1 MTITVDITERKTMER
16 EQMKIE
22 KLESVGILAGGIA
35 HDFNNILT
43 SIVMNLARA
52 KMSLDSRE
60 DLSSML
66 TDVEDSCRRAKDLTN
81 KLITFSKGGTP
92 VKKIMSIKELLKD
105 SAMFALRGSHIECKF
120 HLPHD
125 LWQVEIDEG
134 QINQVVINLVINAT
148 QAMPDGGTIHITAEN
163 LYAGAQNIFSLPNS
177 DFIKI
182 TVRDEGHGIHKEHM
196 QKIFDPYFTTK
207 KKGSGLGLSSAYS
220 IIKNHS
226 GYIDVQ
232 TEPESGTVF
241 YIYLPASR
249 IKSTVNNKE
258 NQPLEGE
265 GYVLLMDDDDTL
277 RTTIRKTLN
286 QIGYKVQLSS
296 NGSEAVELYSKAL
309 SSDKPFDAVIMD
321 LTISHG
327 MGGKEAITKLL
338 EIDPKVKAIVS
349 SGYSDD
355 TIMANYRNYG
365 FCGIITK
372 PYEIADLNE
381 LLCAVI
387 KDDHE
392 SS

>member
-1 MTITVDITERKTMER
+1 
-16 EQMKIE
+16 
-22 KLESVGILAGGIA
+22 
-35 HDFNNILT
+35 
-43 SIVMNLARA
+43 MNLARA

-92 VKKIMSIKELLKD
+92 VKKIMSIKEQLKD
-105 SAMFALRGSHIECKF
+105 AAMFALRGSHIECKF
-120 HLPHD
+120 HLPND

-148 QAMPDGGTIHITAEN
+148 QAMANGGTIHITAEN
-163 LYAGAQNIFSLPNS
+163 LYAGAQNIFSLPDS

-182 TVRDEGHGIHKEHM
+182 TVRDEGHGIHKEHI

-220 IIKNHS
+220 IIKNHN

-232 TEPESGTVF
+232 SEPESGTVF
-241 YIYLPASR
+241 YIYLPASK
-249 IKSTVNNKE
+249 IKPIVKDKE
-258 NQPLEGE
+258 TKPLEGE

-286 QIGYKVQLSS
+286 QIGYEIQLSS
-296 NGSEAVELYSKAL
+296 DGSEAVELYSKAL
-309 SSDKPFDAVIMD
+309 SSDKPFDVVIMD
-321 LTISHG
+321 LTISNG
-327 MGGKEAITKLL
+327 MGGKEAIAKLL

-372 PYEIADLNE
+372 PYEISDLNE

-387 KDDHE
+387 KDDHK